1 MERNKLVVID
11 MLATDVVL
19 ALTMFF
25 GLLRLR
31 GEGTGMFGLARLLW
45 KQVRN
50 QQFFVA
56 QLRLAFLTYILFA
69 RALSGSFLTQEWR
82 SLQR

>member
-1 MERNKLVVID
+1 MERDKLAVMI

-31 GEGTGMFGLARLLW
+31 GQGAGIFGLARLLW

-50 QQFFVA
+50 RQFFVVWCS
-56 QLRLAFLTYILFA
+56 QP
-69 RALSGSFLTQEWR
+69 S
-82 SLQR
+82 